1 MHKRNER
8 PLSAKTLERFRNVL
22 RYSDVMS
29 RSDESLRN
37 ALEKRGVRSNDEN

>member
-1 MHKRNER
+1 MHQCNER

-22 RYSDVMS
+22 RYCDMMS
-29 RSDESLRN
+29 RSDEGLRN